1 MNQDNCHYLIC
12 NMKPRNKRER
22 LVAELSSKLPAITE
36 AQIQW
41 GKKHC
46 FPHNAFRCKDEMW
59 CSECGR
65 MWIDTTGQKKGYI
78 RCPYCGE
85 RLEIKSS
92 RKKKL
97 CQYEYMTIV
106 TAIDKFQVLRHV
118 EIGKHKGMKMGE
130 IFYHVEE
137 VCQQWITEDRKE
149 TVMARPMNMGKNAW
163 IYTQPISIKNT
174 VDYYGYNCY
183 AINGY
188 VYPKVKLLPILRR
201 NGLRTSFH
209 GITPARLIHAIL
221 GESKYAEML
230 LKTKQY
236 GMLSFYMHRGCL
248 YHPWVV
254 NICNRN
260 GYIIKDGSMYDDYL
274 RLLDYFHL
282 DTHNAHYVCPKNL
295 KAAHD
300 ELVSRKQRI
309 EARERA
315 EEDRKRRIERM
326 IRIKADIASFIKRI
340 QPFLDLEIKEDDIVI
355 RPLQSVSQFYQ
366 EGKAMHHCVYA
377 NEYYKKKDC
386 LILSA
391 RVAGKRKETIEVNLK
406 TFKVVQSR
414 AVCNKNSEY
423 HDKIIELMN
432 KNMNLLRQC
441 V

>member
-1 MNQDNCHYLIC
+1 
-12 NMKPRNKRER
+12 MKPRTKRER
-22 LVAELSSKLPAITE
+22 LVVELSSKLPAITE
-36 AQIQW
+36 AQKRW
-41 GKKHC
+41 GKKNC
-46 FPHNAFRCKDEMW
+46 FKHYAFRCKDEIW
-59 CSECGR
+59 CSECGK
-65 MWIDTTGQKKGYI
+65 MWVDTEGQKDGAVY
-78 RCPYCGE
+78 CPYCGE
-85 RLEIKSS
+85 KLEVKVS
-92 RKKKL
+92 RKKKDNIDNYL
-97 CQYEYMTIV
+97 TIV
-106 TAIDKFQVLRHV
+106 TTLKDFQILRHFF
-118 EIGKHKGMKMGE
+118 IARYARKGRDTHYF
-130 IFYHVEE
+130 IDE
-137 VCQQWITEDRKE
+137 VCQQWITADRKE
-149 TVMARPMNMGKNAW
+149 TVIAKVMNMGSRGW
-163 IYTQPISIKNT
+163 VHTTEMSIKQDGNMYCLHSY
-174 VDYYGYNCY
+174 DIG
-183 AINGY
+183 GY
-188 VYPKVKLLPILRR
+188 VYPKVKILPILRR

-209 GITPARLIHAIL
+209 GVTPALLIRAIL

-236 GMLSFYMHRGCL
+236 SMLEFYMYRGCL
-248 YHPWVV
+248 SHPWTV

-282 DTHNAHYVCPKNL
+282 DTHNAHYVCPMNL

-340 QPFLDLEIKEDDIVI
+340 QPFLNLEIKEDDIVI
-355 RPLQSVSQFYQ
+355 RPLQSISQFYQ

-423 HDKIIELMN
+423 HARIIELMN
-432 KNMNLLRQC
+432 KNMNLIRQC